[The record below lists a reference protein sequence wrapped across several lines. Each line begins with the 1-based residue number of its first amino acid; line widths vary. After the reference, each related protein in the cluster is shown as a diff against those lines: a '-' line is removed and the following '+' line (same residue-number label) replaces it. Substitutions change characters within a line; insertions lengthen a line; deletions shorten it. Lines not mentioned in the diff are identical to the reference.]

1 MAFSTK
7 FCPIQIDLSGNT
19 VRSQAT
25 YFQNETFSGIFKHCA
40 FVLLFVYILLLLV
53 FHLIRS
59 ENNKTKHWVALLLNK
74 ERSNK
79 LTIEDWAVIVTTAP
93 HSLRCILTNCIQS
106 LLAGLLA
113 SREPEKREHPSHT
126 LQSHLID
133 YLSAKTKFCLFPQG
147 LHSYLV
153 HS

>member
-1 MAFSTK
+1 MAFSFN
-7 FCPIQIDLSGNT
+7 FCLFEIDLSCNSNLQIFKMRLFLWFSNT
-19 VRSQAT
+19 VL
-25 YFQNETFSGIFKHCA
+25 

-79 LTIEDWAVIVTTAP
+79 LTIEDWAVVTTAP

-133 YLSAKTKFCLFPQG
+133 YLSAKTKFCLFPEG